1 MSKNIEKEPQVDFG
15 SFETDMAAQIAEL
28 QNEIRT
34 MQIEQNAMKREKDAV
49 IAAAAAAYKT
59 MAESGTKAPDSGKK
73 TNYTKEHPDRHAAVV
88 LAATPT
94 LIALKKL
101 ANNQDVIWWVA
112 KHVEALAAGDN
123 PE

>member
-1 MSKNIEKEPQVDFG
+1 M
-15 SFETDMAAQIAEL
+15 EL

-34 MQIEQNAMKREKDAV
+34 IQIEQNAMKREKDAV
-49 IAAAAAAYKT
+49 IAAVAAAYKT

-88 LAATPT
+88 LTATPT
-94 LIALKKL
+94 FIALKKL

-112 KHVEALAAGDN
+112 KHVEALAADDK